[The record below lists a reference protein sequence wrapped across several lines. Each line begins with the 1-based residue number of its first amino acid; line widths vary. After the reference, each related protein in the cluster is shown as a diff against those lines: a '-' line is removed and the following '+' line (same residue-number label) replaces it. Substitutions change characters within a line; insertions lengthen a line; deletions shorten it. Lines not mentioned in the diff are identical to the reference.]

1 MVFSNQWPNTVG
13 THIHICVYGSMRL
26 TLGLLSIQQVR
37 ERAREGD
44 ERGVEGLHRPS
55 LKSCCCCGVVVASLH
70 SIFKLEGMDL
80 HAGPGGYF
88 IYVTMYVWARVHTK
102 WAGLFHF
109 TFFSLSLFHFICVY
123 MCVCVCVWMIGWLK
137 QPVLT
142 HTHRLLCVLARTYA
156 HTHP

>member
-88 IYVTMYVWARVHTK
+88 IYVTMYVCMYV
-102 WAGLFHF
+102 
-109 TFFSLSLFHFICVY
+109 
-123 MCVCVCVWMIGWLK
+123 CVCVCVSKG
-137 QPVLT
+137 
-142 HTHRLLCVLARTYA
+142 TYKMGRSLSL
-156 HTHP
+156 HILFSISFSL